1 MCGNHNNNNNNSTD
15 VLKNIFLTGLVDSFG
30 NKKCMRGIV
39 KRRSFLPI
47 CHFAKKMHA
56 KDYQIQYCTVLFLF
70 CMLQLVACFCFCFI
84 SGMQEV
90 KSSGTLEH
98 TAALVQ
104 VVINHEVG
112 LGALNALA
120 AGAILVLRDESHFI
134 RLLLIIKY
142 KVFIFCLVFVLLLL
156 LFIIYI

>member
-1 MCGNHNNNNNNSTD
+1 MCAWDCEETKLFAN
-15 VLKNIFLTGLVDSFG
+15 LSF
-30 NKKCMRGIV
+30 CE
-39 KRRSFLPI
+39 
-47 CHFAKKMHA
+47 KKMHA
-56 KDYQIQYCTVLFLF
+56 KDYIQYCTVLFLF

-104 VVINHEVG
+104 VVINHEVD

-120 AGAILVLRDESHFI
+120 AGAVPTSLLFVLRDESHFI

-142 KVFIFCLVFVLLLL
+142 SFFVLFLFYYYYYSLLL
-156 LFIIYI
+156 